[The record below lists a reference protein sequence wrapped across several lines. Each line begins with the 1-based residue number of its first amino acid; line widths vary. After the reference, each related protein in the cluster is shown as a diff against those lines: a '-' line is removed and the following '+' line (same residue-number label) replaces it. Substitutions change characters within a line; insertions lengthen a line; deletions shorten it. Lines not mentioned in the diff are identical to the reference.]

1 MVLTTSLGNVYSLR
15 CARSPA
21 SLCAIGER
29 TSDRKRLIFTAFD
42 PIQGRGRKLAQFDTK
57 PTTDAG
63 HAWDLSPDGT
73 RIAIVQRSDST
84 IHLLSLGGRAPAEV
98 VVKGWSSFQALDWT
112 AEGKGVFVSSTTRK
126 GSAVLRV
133 DLEGNA
139 HLLWEPK
146 GSIQSDSSP
155 FIGGLLAPWAVPSP
169 DGRRLALCQWNFSA
183 NMWMMENF

>member
-98 VVKGWSSFQALDWT
+98 VVKGWSSFQALAGLDGRG
-112 AEGKGVFVSSTTRK
+112 E
-126 GSAVLRV
+126 
-133 DLEGNA
+133 
-139 HLLWEPK
+139 
-146 GSIQSDSSP
+146 GSIRLEHDKER
-155 FIGGLLAPWAVPSP
+155 IGGFAGGPRGQRSPPLGAKGKYPERQLAFYWRTFGTLGCTFA
-169 DGRRLALCQWNFSA
+169 GRAPPGALSV
-183 NMWMMENF
+183 EL

>member
-1 MVLTTSLGNVYSLR
+1 MVLTASLGNVHSLR

-21 SLCAIGER
+21 SVCAIGER

-63 HAWDLSPDGT
+63 YAWDLSPDGT

-98 VVKGWSSFQALDWT
+98 VVKGWSSFQTLDWT

-126 GSAVLRV
+126 GSAVLQV

-139 HLLWEPK
+139 HLL
-146 GSIQSDSSP
+146 GSQREVSRATARLLSAD
-155 FIGGLLAPWAVPSP
+155 FWHLGLYLRRTGAAWRSVSGTLVPIC
-169 DGRRLALCQWNFSA
+169 G
-183 NMWMMENF
+183 